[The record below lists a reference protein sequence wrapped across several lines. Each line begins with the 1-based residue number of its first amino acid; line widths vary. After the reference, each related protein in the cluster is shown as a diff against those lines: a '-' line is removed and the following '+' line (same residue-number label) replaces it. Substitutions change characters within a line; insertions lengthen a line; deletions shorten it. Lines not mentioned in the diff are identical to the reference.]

1 MVIQLWRYWLMF
13 SLVVA
18 DLEMALEHIVEVTSL
33 SPRATESDVRDFFA
47 FCGAIEHI
55 DIIRWF

>member
-1 MVIQLWRYWLMF
+1 MF
-13 SLVVA
+13 TLVVA

-47 FCGAIEHI
+47 FCGTIEHI